1 MGSDLAAVD
10 LGNGHTAKAISAG
23 YTHTCAILDDDTVK
37 CWGLNNLGQLGLD
50 DADNR
55 GDGTGEMGADLDSV
69 YLGSGRTA
77 KAIATGYYHTC
88 ALLDDNS
95 LKCWGFNG
103 DGELGLGD
111 TRNRGQSSGDYGM
124 AALATVD
131 LGAGTVSQLVAGA
144 GHNCVLFDTGA
155 VACWGYNEYG
165 QLGIGTT
172 DNRGNNPNEMGTYLQ
187 LVDLGSGHT
196 AKSIR
201 AGYLHTCAIL
211 DDDSVKCWGL
221 NQYGELGYG
230 DTTQRIG
237 DGTNE
242 MGDYLA
248 TVNLGDDLTA
258 KQISLGNRFTCAILN
273 TNNLK
278 CWGYNGQGQ
287 LGYNDTITRG
297 TRKEHLG
304 KYLAPIDFDTVL
316 TSTPTATSTK
326 TATFTKTATSTK
338 TATKT
343 ATSTK
348 TPTSTKTA
356 TSTKTPTATKTSVP
370 LP

>member
-1 MGSDLAAVD
+1 MGSNLVAV
-10 LGNGHTAKAISAG
+10 N
-23 YTHTCAILDDDTVK
+23 
-37 CWGLNNLGQLGLD
+37 
-50 DADNR
+50 
-55 GDGTGEMGADLDSV
+55 
-69 YLGSGRTA
+69 LGSGRTA

-95 LKCWGFNG
+95 LKCWGGNSEG
-103 DGELGLGD
+103 QLGLGD
-111 TRNRGQSSGDYGM
+111 TTNRGDRSGDYGM
-124 AALATVD
+124 AGLATVD
-131 LGAGTVSQLVAGA
+131 VGARAISQLVAG
-144 GHNCVLFDTGA
+144 GGTTCVLFDTGA
-155 VACWGYNEYG
+155 VACWGLNYYG

-172 DNRGNNPNEMGTYLQ
+172 DNRGDNPNEMGTYLQ

-201 AGYLHTCAIL
+201 AVEYNTCAIL
-211 DDDSVKCWGL
+211 DDDTVKCWGS
-221 NQYGELGYG
+221 NQVGQLGYG
-230 DTTQRIG
+230 DTTQRG

-258 KQISLGNRFTCAILN
+258 KQISLGNGFTCAILN

-278 CWGYNGQGQ
+278 CWGYNRQGQ